1 MMMVMRY
8 LCLPMYAH
16 IVFIFPMKQS
26 LFDFA
31 KLLYSDEIIKKS
43 DDISILL
50 TYWLL
55 VVGCWLLVDGCW
67 LLVVGCLENKIS
79 MFNIVVLLFSGL
91 VIMLNV

>member
-16 IVFIFPMKQS
+16 IVFIFPMKQR
-26 LFDFA
+26 LYDFA

-43 DDISILL
+43 DDISFLL

-55 VVGCWLLVDGCW
+55 VVGCWLT
-67 LLVVGCLENKIS
+67 VVGCLENKIS

-91 VIMLNV
+91 VILLNV

>member
-55 VVGCWLLVDGCW
+55 VVGCWLLV
-67 LLVVGCLENKIS
+67 VGCLENKIS

-91 VIMLNV
+91 VILLNV

>member
-55 VVGCWLLVDGCW
+55 VVGCWLT
-67 LLVVGCLENKIS
+67 VVGCLENKIS

-91 VIMLNV
+91 VILLNV